1 MMDMKKILNVPKLP
15 DRARD
20 AHKGTFGRVLILG
33 GSRNYIGAP
42 ALAANAALRS
52 GAGLVTMAIPR
63 SVQPVIA
70 PLAWCA
76 TSMPLAEDERG
87 VLSDKAMP
95 GLIDAAIRQRTYN
108 VVAVGPGLG
117 DCKAISAFIV
127 ELNRAKI
134 PCLIDADALNRLSET
149 SWEGLL
155 NGPCVITPHVG
166 ELSRLMGV
174 NGAEIQAD
182 REGKSLSAAA
192 KMRGN
197 CSADQNGESVCLLKG
212 HDTVVTD
219 GERFYI
225 NTTGNPGMATGGSGD
240 VLTGVIAGLMAQ
252 NLSPFDAAVLGSYV
266 HGLAGDLAAE
276 QLGEISLTAADIL
289 DFLPAAFKKT
299 RP

>member
-1 MMDMKKILNVPKLP
+1 MDMKKFQALPKLP
-15 DRARD
+15 GRIRD
-20 AHKGTFGRVLILG
+20 AHKGNFGRVLIVG

-52 GAGLVTMAIPR
+52 GAGLVTMALPR
-63 SVQPVIA
+63 SVQPVVA

-76 TSMPLAEDERG
+76 TSLPLAEDERG
-87 VLSDKAMP
+87 VIGDEAIP
-95 GLIDAAIRQRTYN
+95 ELIDAAIRQRIYT

-117 DCKAISAFIV
+117 DCKAIAAFIM
-127 ELNRAKI
+127 ELNRAKV
-134 PCLIDADALNRLSET
+134 PCVIDADALNRLSET

-155 NGPCVITPHVG
+155 NGLCVITPHVG

-174 NGAEIQAD
+174 SGAEIQAD
-182 REGKSLSAAA
+182 REGKSLAAAA

-197 CSADQNGESVCLLKG
+197 SASDKKSESVCLLKG
-212 HDTVVTD
+212 HGTVVTD
-219 GERFYI
+219 SESLYI

-252 NLSPFDAAVLGSYV
+252 NFSPFDAAVLGSYV

-276 QLGEISLTAADIL
+276 KLGEISLTAADIL
-289 DFLPAAFKKT
+289 DHLPAAFKKT
-299 RP
+299 HS